1 MNKMLKKSLSLI
13 GGLTLLVALNGPVYA
28 AVVAPNSVQFT
39 QGSVINVAT
48 GSSLTVDLV
57 GSNFTAGP
65 DGAAFSLSWD
75 PTVLSYVSASVANP
89 PWDTSFVSDT
99 NAASGII
106 DYVFLI
112 KSVGNAGS
120 DFALASFTFN
130 VLGNAGAQT
139 ALSLSNPAIA
149 DTGFV
154 LPGGSLINVN
164 YVNSQVQVAPVPV
177 PAAAWL
183 FGTGLMGLLG
193 SIRLRKAAAT
203 V

>member
-1 MNKMLKKSLSLI
+1 MLKKSLSLI

-28 AVVAPNSVQFT
+28 AVVAPNSVNFT

-65 DGAAFSLSWD
+65 DGAAFSMSWNPD
-75 PTVLSYVSASVANP
+75 VLSYVSASVANP

-106 DYVFLI
+106 DYLFMV

-130 VLGNAGAQT
+130 VIGNAGAQT
-139 ALSLSNPAIA
+139 ALNLSNPAIA

-164 YVNSQVQVAPVPV
+164 YVNSQVQVVPV

-193 SIRLRKAAAT
+193 FARNRRT
-203 V
+203 F